1 MRWLCR
7 FRDAKKTLP
16 KPKVGDFCSIAME
29 QGFSDA
35 CVALCMDE
43 KPVARLA
50 QSCRSAAVEMPR
62 PTVRR
67 WCEHGYRTAFD
78 KTINDLREHFK
89 PDGVAGTH
97 HSYPRP
103 SSSCF
108 VPFTSLSCMAL
119 ADQRQKVVQER
130 ADAAEAQRQADIK
143 ARTEQAAA
151 AKDARDAAAAAA
163 AAARV
168 ASEAAPAAA
177 KEASGAGK
185 AAKASEKE
193 AAAAEGAAIGARKTL
208 ETTAAKVVEDKAAA
222 AAKPAAPAGT
232 EATGT
237 GTERAVHATIT
248 ITVDDNNET
257 QLVVYEGQTAEEAV
271 VEYCQTNAADDTAG
285 CIRQLLPVVIEK
297 LGE

>member
-97 HSYPRP
+97 HTDP
-103 SSSCF
+103 SPTAF
-108 VPFTSLSCMAL
+108 DPLPLTSLSCLAR

-185 AAKASEKE
+185 AAKATEKE
-193 AAAAEGAAIGARKTL
+193 AAAAAGAASGARKTL
-208 ETTAAKVVEDKAAA
+208 ETTAAKVEDKAAA
-222 AAKPAAPAGT
+222 AAATPAAPAGT

-237 GTERAVHATIT
+237 ERVVHATIT

-271 VEYCQTNAADDTAG
+271 VEYCQANAADDTAG